1 MAGIGPSVGKVLGQ
15 AVDLAHRMREQR
27 PPGRKAGKKDR
38 GWVGTTAAVHSMPS
52 TLLAGPQ
59 HLCIPGL
66 LKASATPSPHPSV
79 SAPAC

>member
-1 MAGIGPSVGKVLGQ
+1 MLMSFQYRLSILSKENVTGIGPSVGKVLGQ

-59 HLCIPGL
+59 HLCI
-66 LKASATPSPHPSV
+66 
-79 SAPAC
+79 